1 MGVVT
6 EIKTYLVQTKVP
18 GYTFGE
24 KGEKSPF
31 MIQCGTITAPEP
43 SYKPIWN
50 EHTDKME
57 LEEHP
62 PLNKPEFLRWPV
74 TGNYPGQPGHP
85 VFIKSR
91 NEAQA
96 MIDSGD
102 AKAIR
107 DAYYASL
114 EEAERKL
121 KQRAQEQAVKVSGG
135 AMAEML
141 KAAVQGAVEEKRGPG
156 RPKSEV
162 NTGA

>member
-6 EIKTYLVQTKVP
+6 EINTYLVQHQVP

-50 EHTDKME
+50 EKTDKME
-57 LEEHP
+57 VEEHP

-74 TGNYPGQPGHP
+74 LGNYPGQPGHP

-96 MIDSGD
+96 MIDSGE
-102 AKAIR
+102 AKKIR
-107 DAYYASL
+107 AAYYASL
-114 EEAERKL
+114 EEAELKL

-135 AMAEML
+135 AMADML
-141 KAAVQGAVEEKRGPG
+141 KAVVQGAVEEKRGPG